1 MIACVVFFFKQKT
14 AYEMRISDWSSD
26 VCSSDLIG
34 VDAGDIATLDCDAG
48 HPPGLHVVEELR
60 IGDVRARAPAHIA
73 LKEVEQSKQQQDDD
87 DPERCV
93 PAEIHGEY
101 SLQASGQAS
110 RRQGAGRPRPFG
122 QPHLA
127 ARPMKIISRVI

>member
-1 MIACVVFFFKQKT
+1 MSCLSFFFFKQKT

-26 VCSSDLIG
+26 VCSSDL
-34 VDAGDIATLDCDAG
+34 
-48 HPPGLHVVEELR
+48 
-60 IGDVRARAPAHIA
+60 RARAPAHIA

-122 QPHLA
+122 QPPLA
-127 ARPMKIISRVI
+127 ARSMKIMCRDRKSTRLNSSH